1 MVRMVYRVPIFFIQ
15 DLLKFR
21 FHDIISNTDYTI
33 FFLFSPRIM
42 PNRYR
47 YLMQK

>member
-33 FFLFSPRIM
+33 FFNSVHTLCLTGIDA
-42 PNRYR
+42 
-47 YLMQK
+47 